1 MSQHLSRP
9 ENEKRIIVALDFA
22 SEVEALGLLDRLDP
36 AKCRAKIGKELF
48 TACGPGLL
56 RQVHERGFEI
66 FLDLKFHDI
75 PNTIAGAI
83 GAAAALPGVWMLNVH
98 ASGGKAMLE
107 AAVAAA
113 KAAHG
118 ERHPRIVGVTVLTS
132 LNDGDLVQTGLVG
145 SARDQ
150 VLRLARLCE
159 SAGLHGLVCSA
170 AEAAMLRREL
180 GPEMLLVTPGIRR
193 RQEDSPGDQK
203 RVMGPAEAIAA
214 GADYLVVGR
223 PIARAKDPAAVLETF
238 CSEIHGNFPNLS

>member
-1 MSQHLSRP
+1 MSRQDSNSRD
-9 ENEKRIIVALDFA
+9 EKRIIVALDFA
-22 SEVEALGLLDRLDP
+22 DEAGALRLLDRLDP

-56 RQVHERGFEI
+56 RQVHERDFEI

-75 PNTIAGAI
+75 PNTVAGAV
-83 GAAAALPGVWMLNVH
+83 AAAAGLPGVWMLNVH
-98 ASGGKAMLE
+98 ASGGRAMLE
-107 AAVAAA
+107 AAVAVA
-113 KAAHG
+113 KAARG
-118 ERHPRIVGVTVLTS
+118 EKSPRIVGVTVLTS
-132 LNDGDLVQTGLVG
+132 LNDGDLAQIGLATGN
-145 SARDQ
+145 ARDQ

-193 RQEDSPGDQK
+193 PEDSPEDQK
-203 RVMGPAEAIAA
+203 RVMGPAEAVAA

-223 PIARAKDPAAVLETF
+223 PIARAKDPAAALETF
-238 CSEIHGNFPNLS
+238 CSEIHGNLPNLS